1 MLCEICGSLFELTNE
16 HETTCFKCEWLMS
29 TPLERAIIFTK
40 ETNTMM
46 YHLTQS

>member
-1 MLCEICGSLFELTNE
+1 MLCEICGVLFMDEK

-29 TPLERAIIFTK
+29 SPFQRATVFTK